1 MVYPLTPN
9 QTYSMFQVLKKTPP
23 TTPNKKDTMTH
34 TMQTTTLA
42 TYAAKHAVALAA
54 YTEALA
60 AFNAAAFTLAP
71 YATEPL
77 WDTLTTTRLEFQIAL
92 KNKLWAEGR

>member
-1 MVYPLTPN
+1 MVYHLTTN
-9 QTYSMFQVLKKTPP
+9 QRYSMVQVLKK
-23 TTPNKKDTMTH
+23 TTPNKKDTTMTH

-42 TYAAKHAVALAA
+42 TYAAKHAVALEA
-54 YTEALA
+54 YTKALA
-60 AFNAAAFTLAP
+60 AFNAAAFALAP

-77 WDTLTTTRLEFQIAL
+77 WDTLTTARLEFQIAL